1 MSAGNVHFIT
11 VHSIL
16 SVSTYSTINTSMV
29 KVSLTMQHAQWFG
42 KEKKKNSKHFTKI
55 FEFVLFYW
63 SIKKWGEI
71 IFFFLFFPSLSS
83 VKTSFE
89 QKYVPLQVRWHFDRV
104 HCTVCFPSM
113 QQQSH
118 VQSGYYLITWTPLF
132 LLLSCIRTSKK
143 YVTSVCR
150 TADTEVC
157 VSVRVSK

>member
-29 KVSLTMQHAQWFG
+29 KGQFDHATRTMIR
-42 KEKKKNSKHFTKI
+42 KKKKKIPKHFTKI
-55 FEFVLFYW
+55 FEVLFYW

-71 IFFFLFFPSLSS
+71 LFFFFFFPSLSS
-83 VKTSFE
+83 VKSSFE

-113 QQQSH
+113 QQQSQ